1 MRKVLIVLVFYIGT
15 TAAQEEDLSPPPP
28 PDVDID
34 NRGKYECKEE
44 ELTYQPVAS
53 YRISGL
59 CRITD
64 VEGVGGYKYG
74 IGRIKSEI
82 RDFQSSRTVKRFVGG
97 ESVYRKEIRI
107 ELRRARERPAV
118 LVCETDMKGREVF
131 EAKILR
137 KREARDGEM
146 KEYEEPVA
154 VENGSLPDPGV
165 FTHSREITAMTD
177 RCEEE

>member
-1 MRKVLIVLVFYIGT
+1 MRKVLIVLLLYVGST
-15 TAAQEEDLSPPPP
+15 VAQEEDMSPPL
-28 PDVDID
+28 PDIDID
-34 NRGKYECKEE
+34 NREKYECKEE

-59 CRITD
+59 CRITG
-64 VEGVGGYKYG
+64 VESVGDYKYG
-74 IGRIKSEI
+74 IGRVKSEI

-97 ESVYRKEIRI
+97 ESVFRKEVRI

-118 LVCETDMKGREVF
+118 LVCETDMKEREVF
-131 EAKILR
+131 DAKILR
-137 KREARDGEM
+137 KRETRGGKL

-154 VENGSLPDPGV
+154 VENGRLTDLGV

-177 RCEEE
+177 RCDE